1 MATDA
6 NVENFIDSAKCQKSN
21 EKALDVELTPEKRPV
36 TINCGSVDS
45 PMLADPT
52 TQYCEPGDA
61 ESGTCKGKNYVDVL
75 PKFEASWVKHD
86 SQKHSV
92 TPTIPEDGFPSK
104 DEKIRLG
111 CAPRENAKDTVSA
124 TSPDQVGAAATNC
137 DIIVTITAASSASA
151 ESTLK
156 AAVVASVALAGL
168 VAGSL

>member
-1 MATDA
+1 MEARASTQAD
-6 NVENFIDSAKCQKSN
+6 NIITCAKGQKSN

-36 TINCGSVDS
+36 TINCGSVGS
-45 PMLADPT
+45 PMPANPT
-52 TQYCEPGDA
+52 TQYRELGDA
-61 ESGTCKGKNYVDVL
+61 VSGTCK
-75 PKFEASWVKHD
+75 
-86 SQKHSV
+86 
-92 TPTIPEDGFPSK
+92 EDGFPSK

-124 TSPDQVGAAATNC
+124 TSPDQFGAAATNC

-156 AAVVASVALAGL
+156 VAVVASVAAAGL